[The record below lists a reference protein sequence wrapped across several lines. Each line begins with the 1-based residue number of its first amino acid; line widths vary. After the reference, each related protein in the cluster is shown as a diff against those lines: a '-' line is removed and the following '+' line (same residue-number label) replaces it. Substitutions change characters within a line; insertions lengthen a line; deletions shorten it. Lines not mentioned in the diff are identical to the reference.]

1 MKISMCEYDQYKT
14 LKHHHTYNYMKTL
27 LTLLTLPFLFVSCNK
42 TKDDV
47 NNIQREYDTIK
58 AQSDMYQDQSD
69 MYREQANNLNKSIE
83 ELRKTQ
89 HHLSQLSKGKK
100 PLYVL
105 LLNVHQSNFTLDISQ
120 HIKNSMNSSEF
131 QIPVSEDYYNNVKE
145 GEDLSDEFKL
155 GSFIMSGK
163 WGNIKVTVVKKEI
176 KYQ

>member
-1 MKISMCEYDQYKT
+1 
-14 LKHHHTYNYMKTL
+14 MKTL

-47 NNIQREYDTIK
+47 DNIQREYDTIK
-58 AQSDMYQDQSD
+58 AQSD

-89 HHLSQLSKGKK
+89 YHLSQLSKGKK